1 MQQGYFAGML
11 AFLYRET
18 VDGQRVV
25 ARRIA
30 PLLPARWLLV
40 TPENQAR
47 FERRHKQSHVAAMLA
62 LALAA
67 QSAGDDASLWRMIGT
82 VFVVGSVA
90 MLLAQWWATA
100 GLPRYEGGESS
111 LVPVTRSEISER
123 QARAMGPRTR
133 VAFVIVA
140 CVLAIPALLAALV
153 EGYWLGWVGVVLW
166 GGMAVYFWRQHVRIR
181 DGAERGAASA
191 AS

>member
-11 AFLYRET
+11 AYLYRET
-18 VDGQRVV
+18 ADGQRVV

-30 PLLPARWLLV
+30 PLVPVQWRVV

-47 FERRHKQSHVAAMLA
+47 FERRYKQSHVAAMLA
-62 LALAA
+62 LALGP
-67 QSAGDDASLWRMIGT
+67 QLAGDDPSLWRIFGT

-100 GLPRYEGGESS
+100 GLPRYDGGESS
-111 LVPVTRSEISER
+111 LIPVTRSEISER

-133 VAFVIVA
+133 ITFVVLA
-140 CVLAIPALLAALV
+140 CVLAIPALLAALL
-153 EGYWLGWVGVVLW
+153 EDYWLGWVGVVLW
-166 GGMAVYFWRQHVRIR
+166 VGMAVYFWRMHVRI
-181 DGAERGAASA
+181 AASESA
-191 AS
+191 